1 MLHTSFKKE
10 RLFLMGTSNNS
21 RMNTNRTLMTLI
33 GQIIADKIIIY
44 HNHLRHLRSI
54 ISF

>member
-1 MLHTSFKKE
+1 MQNVPK
-10 RLFLMGTSNNS
+10 GTSNNS
-21 RMNTNRTLMTLI
+21 RMNSNRTLMTLI